1 MTNIKYII
9 ANNSDYT
16 AYSYAL
22 AAQEIAE
29 LEGSPP
35 ASRLGTEELA
45 TTHIT
50 HTNERY
56 NMSNPYELRFRLL
69 EMASSYLYDQQEKQR
84 SFAVDAWEFAKEQG
98 DANMKLFEDL
108 QPESYTIKDIKKKA
122 AELYEFVEKQ

>member
-1 MTNIKYII
+1 MVR
-9 ANNSDYT
+9 
-16 AYSYAL
+16 
-22 AAQEIAE
+22 
-29 LEGSPP
+29 

-98 DANMKLFEDL
+98 TANMKVFEDL
-108 QPESYTIKDIKKKA
+108 QPKSYSIEDIKKKA
-122 AELYEFVEKQ
+122 SELYEFVEKQ